1 MKTTSLQLLGAAL
14 ALAGLASGCKKALDT
29 YYTEVGGQLPTVR
42 SVTGTAT
49 FGSGTGTSVKL
60 TTGEVIP
67 IEILFAQQTSP
78 VKQLVILQKIEPGRD
93 STVVQTIPYAPAF
106 SKRKNGDTLVVNYT
120 VPAGANKANV
130 RVDARVDAQNGQSKY
145 LSLTFRLA
153 EATPTVAINSGPTNV
168 TLGTASTG
176 TAPGDVVRYNLTLN
190 AGGITSAALFTAA
203 GTLYKDLDS
212 LNVYAKVGPAAER
225 RIDRRKLA
233 ATGAATTLNV
243 DEPLPAGSAGQSV
256 TFRFEATVRAPA
268 RRTSATAATGV
279 AVGAPTAFS
288 ATVRT
293 GALAYAGTT
302 GGDLAAYDLTTF
314 AAVAAAGA
322 ATAKDLT
329 ISSTAGNAVQ
339 FKALNA
345 TRYVRSTAAVYAAA
359 TLTSVRQA
367 YTAAAATAQVA
378 SLDNIVVGDVIL
390 VKLRGLDQYEALQV
404 TAINRTSTTDVTVNF
419 SVKAL

>member
-1 MKTTSLQLLGAAL
+1 MKTISLQLLGAAL
-14 ALAGLASGCKKALDT
+14 ALAGLASGCKKELDT

-49 FGSGTGTSVKL
+49 FGSGTGTNVKL

-78 VKQLVILQKIEPGRD
+78 VKQLVILQKVEPNRD
-93 STVVQTIPYAPAF
+93 SAVVQTIAYAPAF
-106 SKRKNGDTLVVNYT
+106 SKRKNGDTLVVNYP

-145 LSLTFRLA
+145 LSLSFRLA

-176 TAPGDVVRYNLTLN
+176 NAPGDVVRYNLTLN

-225 RIDRRKLA
+225 RIDRRKLT

-243 DEPLPAGSAGQSV
+243 DEPLPAGSTGQLV

-268 RRTSATAATGV
+268 RRASATAAIAV

-288 ATVRT
+288 TTVRT
-293 GALAYAGTT
+293 GTLAYAGTT
-302 GGDLAAYDLTTF
+302 GSDLAAYDLTTF

-322 ATAKDLT
+322 PTAKDLT
-329 ISSTAGNAVQ
+329 IGSTADNAVQ

-367 YTAAAATAQVA
+367 YAAAAAAAQVA
-378 SLDNIVVGDVIL
+378 SLDNIAVGDVVL

-404 TAINRTSTTDVTVNF
+404 TGINRTSTTDVTVNF